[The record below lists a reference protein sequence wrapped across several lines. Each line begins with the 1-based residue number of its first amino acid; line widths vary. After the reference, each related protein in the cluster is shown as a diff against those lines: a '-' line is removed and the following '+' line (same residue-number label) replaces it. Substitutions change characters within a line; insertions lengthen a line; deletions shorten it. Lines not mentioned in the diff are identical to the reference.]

1 MIINNT
7 KQVTMDTDKFFT
19 ILFTV
24 LCLCFNAH
32 SQRFDEKRLNDSLAK
47 YDYFEG
53 VVNDMIKVQKNSK
66 CGFVNIKGEEI
77 IPLRYSWDGSC
88 CYENFCYMQI
98 GQIGDSVTLFSKKG
112 EVIKSDKIRRRNDF
126 SRIISFQ
133 NKVGIVVDDKIKY
146 LDANMYWVDE
156 IGSYFIFKC
165 DDEGNQYSLLYDYE
179 GNEILKYDEI
189 HFMLN
194 RSLFSEYESLQPY
207 SNQYFIVKK
216 NNKYGVVDVKDR
228 LIVPFKFDKNII
240 TLSDN
245 YLIYHNFNKSELSYE
260 LSFIVFSLS
269 GDTLSST
276 EYDRCSTYKN
286 YIFGWHDS
294 DCDIIC
300 NNKLTDRFKFGKNLI
315 TKDSSHVTINTLS
328 NESVLDYFYIN
339 GDLLIYETNGKC
351 GVIHKNGKEIVPC
364 NYFSISMLDNLII
377 AHKDPSF
384 EPIVSLFDKKGNCI
398 KDNLRYYP
406 FTPNMNGCLFTSS
419 TDKDNE
425 SYKNLHPMLKMG
437 LGKPPK
443 TYYIWNDK
451 KAKLIEVKQVV
462 GDKLSIDY
470 CKVKSD
476 DGTYRIIKVK

>member
-7 KQVTMDTDKFFT
+7 KQVIMHTDKFFT
-19 ILFTV
+19 ILFAV

-77 IPLRYSWDGSC
+77 IPLRYSWDGSY
-88 CYENFCYMQI
+88 CYENFCYM
-98 GQIGDSVTLFSKKG
+98 QIGDSVTLFSKKG
-112 EVIKSDKIRRRNDF
+112 EVIKSGKIERNNEE
-126 SRIISFQ
+126 SRIIYFQ

-146 LDANMYWVDE
+146 LDANMYWVAD
-156 IGSYFIFKC
+156 IGSYFIFQC
-165 DDEGNQYSLLYDYE
+165 DDEGNRYSLLYDYE

-194 RSLFSEYESLQPY
+194 RSLFSHHESLQPY

-216 NNKYGVVDVKDR
+216 NNKYGVVDLKER
-228 LIVPFKFDKNII
+228 LIVPFKFDKNTI

-245 YLIYHNFNKSELSYE
+245 YLIYHNFNKSELS
-260 LSFIVFSLS
+260 FIVFSLS
-269 GDTLSST
+269 GDALSSI

-315 TKDSSHVTINTLS
+315 TKDSSHVKINTLS
-328 NESVLDYFYIN
+328 KESMMNFFYIN
-339 GDLLIYETNGKC
+339 GDLLIYETNGKF

-364 NYFSISMLDNLII
+364 KYFSIDVLDNLII
-377 AHKDPSF
+377 AHKDSSY

-398 KDNLRYYP
+398 KDNLCYP
-406 FTPNMNGCLFTSS
+406 FTPNIHLNGCLFTSS

-425 SYKNLHPMLKMG
+425 SYKNLHPMLRMG

>member
-1 MIINNT
+1 
-7 KQVTMDTDKFFT
+7 MDTDKFFT
-19 ILFTV
+19 ILFAV

-53 VVNDMIKVQKNSK
+53 VVNDLIKVQKNSK

-77 IPLRYSWDGSC
+77 IPLRYSWDKSY
-88 CYENFCYMQI
+88 CYENFCAMQTD
-98 GQIGDSVTLFSKKG
+98 DSIVLFSKMG
-112 EVIKSDKIRRRNDF
+112 EVIPSDKIKDINEE
-126 SRIISFQ
+126 SRIIYFQ

-146 LDANMYWVDE
+146 LDANMYWVAD
-156 IGSYFIFKC
+156 IGFYFIFQC

-194 RSLFSEYESLQPY
+194 RSLFSHHEFLQRY

-216 NNKYGVVDVKDR
+216 NNKYGVVDLKER

-245 YLIYHNFNKSELSYE
+245 YLIYHNFNKSELS
-260 LSFIVFSLS
+260 FIVFSLS
-269 GDTLSST
+269 GDALSST

-364 NYFSISMLDNLII
+364 NYFDIDVLDNLII
-377 AHKDPSF
+377 AHKDSSY

-398 KDNLRYYP
+398 KDNLCYA
-406 FTPNMNGCLFTSS
+406 FTSNIHLKCLFTSS

-425 SYKNLHPMLKMG
+425 SYKNLHPMLRMG
-437 LGKPPK
+437 LGEPPK

-451 KAKLIEVKQVV
+451 KAKLIEVKHVV

>member
-1 MIINNT
+1 MGT
-7 KQVTMDTDKFFT
+7 YKFFT
-19 ILFTV
+19 ILFAV

-53 VVNDMIKVQKNSK
+53 VVNGLIKVQKNSK

-77 IPLRYSWDGSC
+77 IPLRYSWDESYC
-88 CYENFCYMQI
+88 CENFCYMQI
-98 GQIGDSVTLFSKKG
+98 GDSITLFSKKG

-126 SRIISFQ
+126 SRIIYFQ

-146 LDANMYWVDE
+146 LDENEYWVAE
-156 IGSYFIFKC
+156 NGSYFIFLC
-165 DDEGNQYSLLYDYE
+165 DDEGSLYSLLYDYE

-189 HFMLN
+189 DFMFN
-194 RSLFSEYESLQPY
+194 PIHISEPLQEY

-216 NNKYGVVDVKDR
+216 NNKYGVVDVKER
-228 LIVPFKFDKNII
+228 LIVPFKFDKNTI

-245 YLIYHNFNKSELSYE
+245 YLIYYNYNKSE

-269 GDTLSST
+269 GDALSST
-276 EYDRCSTYKN
+276 EYDRYSTYKN
-286 YIFGWHDS
+286 YFFGWQGS
-294 DCDIIC
+294 NCDIIC

-339 GDLLIYETNGKC
+339 GDLLIYETNGKY

-364 NYFSISMLDNLII
+364 NYFDINMLDNLII

-398 KDNLRYYP
+398 KDNLYYDP
-406 FTPNMNGCLFTSS
+406 FTSNIHFSTSS
-419 TDKDNE
+419 TDKDYE
-425 SYKNLHPMLKMG
+425 CYKNLHPMLRMG
-437 LGKPPK
+437 LPKPPK

-462 GDKLSIDY
+462 GDKLSLDY
-470 CKVKSD
+470 CKVISD
-476 DGTYRIIKVK
+476 DVTYRIIKVK

>member
-1 MIINNT
+1 MSNGKRMIINNT
-7 KQVTMDTDKFFT
+7 KQVTIDTDKFFT

-53 VVNDMIKVQKNSK
+53 VVNDLIKVHKNSK

-77 IPLRYSWDGSC
+77 IPLRYSWDGSY
-88 CYENFCYMQI
+88 CYENFCYM
-98 GQIGDSVTLFSKKG
+98 QIGDSVTLFSKKG
-112 EVIKSDKIRRRNDF
+112 EVIKSDKIERSYDF
-126 SRIISFQ
+126 SRIIRFQ
-133 NKVGIVVDDKIKY
+133 NKAGIVVDDKIKY

-156 IGSYFIFKC
+156 MGSYFIIKC

-179 GNEILKYDEI
+179 GNEIL
-189 HFMLN
+189 
-194 RSLFSEYESLQPY
+194 EYEEIWVMWNGGNDVYYKYNPFIV
-207 SNQYFIVKK
+207 NDKYFIVKK

-240 TLSDN
+240 TLSGN
-245 YLIYHNFNKSELSYE
+245 YLIYHNFNKSE

-276 EYDRCSTYKN
+276 EYDYYSTYKN
-286 YIFGWHDS
+286 NIFCWHGS
-294 DCDIIC
+294 NCDIIC
-300 NNKLTDRFKFGKNLI
+300 NNKLTDRFIFGKNLI

-328 NESVLDYFYIN
+328 NESVLDYFCIN
-339 GDLLIYETNGKC
+339 GDLLTYKTNGKY

-364 NYFSISMLDNLII
+364 NYFDIKMLDNLII
-377 AHKDPSF
+377 AHKDSSY

-398 KDNLRYYP
+398 KDNLYYDP
-406 FTPNMNGCLFTSS
+406 LLTSYFHFSTSS
-419 TDKDNE
+419 TDKDYE
-425 SYKNLHPMLKMG
+425 SYKNLHPMLRMG

-451 KAKLIEVKQVV
+451 KAKLIEVEQVV